1 VHSPLQE
8 QAGWANS
15 FTSSLS
21 RAGSSRGETQLASAA
36 PALPAAV
43 GPRAT
48 EGGLPTGQAVLA
60 GAQRAPVRI
69 EAK

>member
-1 VHSPLQE
+1 
-8 QAGWANS
+8 
-15 FTSSLS
+15 
-21 RAGSSRGETQLASAA
+21 
-36 PALPAAV
+36 V